1 MLVLGLTGNI
11 GCGKS
16 TASSRLK
23 ELGINVIDADLLTRE
38 LYKHFDVIEEL
49 RRAFPDAIRIV
60 GNQTIVDRKSLGN
73 LVFNDSRKLKQL
85 NLITHKKINELID
98 NRIKTSCSD
107 IVVVDAALLFESGMQ
122 DKFDK
127 VITVYCDE
135 RIQLERVMQ
144 RDNLSYEDAK
154 KRIDSQLPQDVKVS
168 KSDFSI
174 NNSGKIEVLNKSIE
188 KLMEQIKIWKLEIG
202 GNWFEE
208 KEG

>member
-16 TASSRLK
+16 TVSSRFK
-23 ELGINVIDADLLTRE
+23 EFGIDVIDADLLTRE
-38 LYKHFDVIEEL
+38 TYNHSDVIEEL
-49 RRAFPDAIRIV
+49 REVFPDAIRIV
-60 GNQTIVDRKSLGN
+60 GNQMIVDRKILGK
-73 LVFNDSRKLKQL
+73 LVFNDSKKLKQL
-85 NLITHKKINELID
+85 NSITHKKINELID
-98 NRIKTSCSD
+98 NRIETSCSD

-122 DKFDK
+122 WKFDK

-135 RIQLERVMQ
+135 RVQLERVIQ
-144 RDNLSYEDAK
+144 RDNLSCEDAK

-174 NNSGKIEVLNKSIE
+174 DNSGGIEELNKSIE
-188 KLMEQIKIWKLEIG
+188 NLMEQIKIWKLEIG

-208 KEG
+208 K

>member
-16 TASSRLK
+16 TVSSRFK
-23 ELGINVIDADLLTRE
+23 EFGIDVIDADLLTRE
-38 LYKHFDVIEEL
+38 IYKHSDVIEEL
-49 RRAFPDAIRIV
+49 RKVFPDAIRIV
-60 GNQTIVDRKSLGN
+60 GNQMTVDRKILGK
-73 LVFNDSRKLKQL
+73 LVFNDSKKLKQL
-85 NLITHKKINELID
+85 NSITHKKINELID
-98 NRIKTSCSD
+98 NRIETSCSD

-122 DKFDK
+122 WKFDK

-135 RIQLERVMQ
+135 RVQLERVIQ
-144 RDNLSYEDAK
+144 RDNLSCEDAK

-174 NNSGKIEVLNKSIE
+174 DNSGGIEELNKSIE
-188 KLMEQIKIWKLEIG
+188 NLMEQIKIWKLEIG

-208 KEG
+208 K